1 VDFDAVKIWEEVLTN
16 LRSQTECDDF
26 ETWIIPAKPIAFTG
40 NAFTISV
47 PTKIYQDSL
56 NHQFRSAIEGL
67 LRSITN
73 SDVTLS
79 IKTEGDGKS
88 GKERLDSLFPTG
100 LNPRFTF
107 DDFVVGSSNKFC
119 WSACQTISET
129 PGKRFNPL
137 FIYGGVGLGKT
148 HLLNAIGNQALMAHP
163 HLRVLYVTSE
173 TFMNDLISA
182 IMHKNHNEF
191 RRLYRQVDILLIDDI
206 QFIAGKESTQEEFFH
221 TFNTLINNQKQV
233 VITADRSPGEIHGL
247 ENRII
252 SRLSSG
258 LPADIQP
265 PDLETRLA
273 IIEKKCRN
281 DGYTIA
287 ADVAM
292 LIAEKVTANIRN
304 IEGTLTRL
312 FAFATLLHSPI
323 NMELAERALK
333 DIVTTSVKSIT
344 QNEIL
349 ERVAQHFNLSVG
361 ELIGKSRQSS
371 IILPRQ
377 IAMYL
382 CRKYT
387 ACSLTEIGRVF
398 RRDHTTVLHSLDKIN
413 DALPRDQ
420 KLRSSVDSLTK
431 LLVEK
436 S

>member
-1 VDFDAVKIWEEVLTN
+1 VNLDAVAIWEEVVTN
-16 LRSQTECDDF
+16 LRSRTECEDF
-26 ETWIIPAKPIAFTG
+26 ETWIIPAKPLSFVG
-40 NAFTISV
+40 NTFTITV
-47 PTKIYQDSL
+47 PTKIYKDSL
-56 NHQFRSAIEGL
+56 NHQFRSAIVEL
-67 LRSITN
+67 LCAITK
-73 SDVTLS
+73 SDIVLN
-79 IKTEGDGKS
+79 INTEGDGRQ
-88 GKERLDSLFPTG
+88 GRERTEPLFQSG

-107 DDFVVGSSNKFC
+107 DEFVVGSSNKFC
-119 WSACQTISET
+119 WSACQTISEA

-148 HLLNAIGNQALMAHP
+148 HLLNAIGNQALMVHP

-173 TFMNDLISA
+173 TFMNDLVSA
-182 IMHKNHNEF
+182 IMHKNNNEF

-206 QFIAGKESTQEEFFH
+206 QFIASKESTQEEFFH

-233 VITADRSPGEIHGL
+233 VITADRSPNEIQGL

-273 IIEKKCRN
+273 IIEKKCRS
-281 DGYTIA
+281 DGYTIS

-333 DIVTTSVKSIT
+333 DIVTTSIKSIT
-344 QNEIL
+344 SHEIL
-349 ERVAQHFNLSVG
+349 ERVAQHFSLSVG
-361 ELIGKSRQSS
+361 ELVGKSRHNSVM
-371 IILPRQ
+371 LPRQ

-387 ACSLTEIGRVF
+387 ACSLTEIGKVF

-413 DALPRDQ
+413 DALPKDQ
-420 KLRSSVDSLTK
+420 KLRINIDSLAK

-436 S
+436 P

>member
-1 VDFDAVKIWEEVLTN
+1 MSVLNINT
-16 LRSQTECDDF
+16 D
-26 ETWIIPAKPIAFTG
+26 
-40 NAFTISV
+40 
-47 PTKIYQDSL
+47 
-56 NHQFRSAIEGL
+56 
-67 LRSITN
+67 
-73 SDVTLS
+73 
-79 IKTEGDGKS
+79 GDGKP
-88 GKERLDSLFPTG
+88 GKDRTEPSFPTG

-129 PGKRFNPL
+129 LGKRFNPL

-148 HLLNAIGNQALMAHP
+148 HLLNAIGNQALAVHP

-173 TFMNDLISA
+173 TFMNDLINA

-191 RRLYRQVDILLIDDI
+191 RRMYRQVDILLIDDI
-206 QFIAGKESTQEEFFH
+206 QFIASKESTQEEFFH

-233 VITADRSPGEIHGL
+233 VITADRSPGEIQGL

-273 IIEKKCRN
+273 IIEKKCRT

-287 ADVAM
+287 PDVAM

-323 NMELAERALK
+323 NMELGGAGAQGYRHHLHQIHHLQRDSGAGRPAL
-333 DIVTTSVKSIT
+333 
-344 QNEIL
+344 Q
-349 ERVAQHFNLSVG
+349 
-361 ELIGKSRQSS
+361 
-371 IILPRQ
+371 P
-377 IAMYL
+377 
-382 CRKYT
+382 
-387 ACSLTEIGRVF
+387 
-398 RRDHTTVLHSLDKIN
+398 
-413 DALPRDQ
+413 
-420 KLRSSVDSLTK
+420 
-431 LLVEK
+431 
-436 S
+436 